1 MADTLIIPASGS
13 LTAAGKYAGPQLGP
27 YQLNGTDVTA
37 FGRLPPYQL
46 NGTDSNIFGRLG
58 SYQLNGTDAVTYGVF
73 PTYQLPGGNRFIQPG
88 VTPILAAGGAAVSTN
103 SGNPN
108 SNIAPATGVLV
119 TTGAAGT
126 AVVFSQPPVVGA
138 LALAGIAPV
147 MGRSG
152 FTSASLRKLSGYS
165 TASQSGGIG
174 AAILRK
180 LRSTGTVNLPV
191 ATGAATMRKM
201 SGLGYGQVVGAPV
214 LRKVRAVGTAAGAAI
229 GAATLRAIRSQ
240 SMAGLGNIRKLQGAG
255 SAAATLVEQYRVF
268 VMNTSTNAVSEY
280 TNHRFNSFAE
290 IGGAYYGAGPDGF
303 TKLDG
308 TTDAGANIN
317 WQVRTGQMDDK
328 QPGLKRLPEVVL
340 GLRASGPVRVRVWPN
355 DNEYYDYMLPNVKT
369 NTIRQ
374 HRVKPGKG
382 MESRYFAVELQGV
395 SNSAIELDSLMV
407 NMTQTTRRIG

>member
-1 MADTLIIPASGS
+1 MADTLI
-13 LTAAGKYAGPQLGP
+13 
-27 YQLNGTDVTA
+27 
-37 FGRLPPYQL
+37 
-46 NGTDSNIFGRLG
+46 
-58 SYQLNGTDAVTYGVF
+58 
-73 PTYQLPGGNRFIQPG
+73 
-88 VTPILAAGGAAVSTN
+88 TPN
-103 SGNPN
+103 
-108 SNIAPATGVLV
+108 
-119 TTGAAGT
+119 
-126 AVVFSQPPVVGA
+126 QGA
-138 LALAGIAPV
+138 LTLAGIAPTLTIV
-147 MGRSG
+147 PAKVPLVGAVTLVGGAPTLTIVPALVPLAGAVVITGVVPVVGFSAMAAVSMRKVSG
-152 FTSASLRKLSGYS
+152 IGQAY
-165 TASQSGGIG
+165 QSGGIG

-180 LRSTGTVNLPV
+180 LRSTGTVNLPT

-201 SGLGYGQVVGAPV
+201 TGLGYGQVVGAPV

-240 SMAGLGNIRKLQGAG
+240 SVSGLGRLRKLQVSG
-255 SAAATLVEQYRVF
+255 SAAATLVEQYRTF
-268 VMNTSTNAVSEY
+268 VMNSSTNAVSEY

-290 IGGAYYGAGPDGF
+290 INGAYYGAGPDGF

-328 QPGLKRLPEVVL
+328 QPGLKRLPEVML
-340 GLRASGPVRVRVWPN
+340 GLRASGPIRVRVWPN

-395 SNSAIELDSLMV
+395 SNSAIELDSLMI
-407 NMTQTTRRIG
+407 NMTPTTRRIG